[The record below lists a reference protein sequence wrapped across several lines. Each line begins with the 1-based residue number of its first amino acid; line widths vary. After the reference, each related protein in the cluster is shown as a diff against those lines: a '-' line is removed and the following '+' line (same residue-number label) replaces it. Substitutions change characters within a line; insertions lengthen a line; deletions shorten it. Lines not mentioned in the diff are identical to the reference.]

1 MKDLE
6 LKLST
11 INPKDGDV
19 IILQL
24 PSDEYGYSVGYDEAM
39 NYHKAL
45 MELFPNNNVLT
56 IPDMYKVTK
65 MSDEAF
71 NRYVDSMIK
80 MRKGEGLNMI
90 SSKIL
95 KKEIKIGKVIREDDE
110 YKVLDMDKDGNVIS
124 VKSLEDL
131 LEDFVDLEGVNIKVE
146 FINKVDR

>member
-24 PSDEYGYSVGYDEAM
+24 PSDEHGCLLAYDYVV

-45 MELFPNNNVLT
+45 MEAFPNNHVLT
-56 IPDMYKVTK
+56 IPDMCKITE

-71 NRYVDSMIK
+71 NRYIDSMIK
-80 MRKGEGLNMI
+80 MRKGEG
-90 SSKIL
+90 
-95 KKEIKIGKVIREDDE
+95 IK
-110 YKVLDMDKDGNVIS
+110 LD
-124 VKSLEDL
+124 
-131 LEDFVDLEGVNIKVE
+131 
-146 FINKVDR
+146 

>member
-24 PSDEYGYSVGYDEAM
+24 PSNEYGCLVAYDYVK

-45 MELFPNNNVLT
+45 MEAFPNNHVLT
-56 IPDMYKVTK
+56 IPDMCKLTE

-80 MRKGEGLNMI
+80 MRKGER
-90 SSKIL
+90 
-95 KKEIKIGKVIREDDE
+95 IKYE
-110 YKVLDMDKDGNVIS
+110 
-124 VKSLEDL
+124 
-131 LEDFVDLEGVNIKVE
+131 
-146 FINKVDR
+146 

>member
-11 INPKDGDV
+11 INPKEGDV

-24 PSDEYGYSVGYDEAM
+24 PSYEHGPLIDYDYAM

-45 MELFPNNNVLT
+45 MEAFPNNHVLT
-56 IPDMYKVTK
+56 IPDMCKVTK

-80 MRKGEGLNMI
+80 MRKGEG
-90 SSKIL
+90 
-95 KKEIKIGKVIREDDE
+95 IKHD
-110 YKVLDMDKDGNVIS
+110 
-124 VKSLEDL
+124 
-131 LEDFVDLEGVNIKVE
+131 
-146 FINKVDR
+146 

>member
-11 INPKDGDV
+11 INPKEGDV

-24 PSDEYGYSVGYDEAM
+24 PSDEHGPLIAYDYAM

-45 MELFPNNNVLT
+45 MEAFPNNHVLT
-56 IPDMYKVTK
+56 IPDMCKVTK

-80 MRKGEGLNMI
+80 MRKGEG
-90 SSKIL
+90 
-95 KKEIKIGKVIREDDE
+95 IKHD
-110 YKVLDMDKDGNVIS
+110 
-124 VKSLEDL
+124 
-131 LEDFVDLEGVNIKVE
+131 
-146 FINKVDR
+146 

>member
-11 INPKDGDV
+11 INPKEGDV

-24 PSDEYGYSVGYDEAM
+24 PSNEYGSLIAYDYAM

-45 MELFPNNNVLT
+45 MEAFPNNHVLT

-80 MRKGEGLNMI
+80 MRKGEG
-90 SSKIL
+90 
-95 KKEIKIGKVIREDDE
+95 IKHD
-110 YKVLDMDKDGNVIS
+110 
-124 VKSLEDL
+124 
-131 LEDFVDLEGVNIKVE
+131 
-146 FINKVDR
+146 

>member
-24 PSDEYGYSVGYDEAM
+24 PSDEYGCSIGYDEAM

-80 MRKGEGLNMI
+80 MRKGEG
-90 SSKIL
+90 
-95 KKEIKIGKVIREDDE
+95 IKHD
-110 YKVLDMDKDGNVIS
+110 
-124 VKSLEDL
+124 
-131 LEDFVDLEGVNIKVE
+131 
-146 FINKVDR
+146 